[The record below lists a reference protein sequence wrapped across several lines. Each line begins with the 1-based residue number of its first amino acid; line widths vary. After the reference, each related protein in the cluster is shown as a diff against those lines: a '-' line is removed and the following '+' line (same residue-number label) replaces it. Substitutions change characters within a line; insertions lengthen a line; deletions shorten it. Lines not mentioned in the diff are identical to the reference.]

1 VSMPRTTCRSCSAPI
16 VWAVTAKGKRMPLD
30 AVPHPEGNVRLR
42 AGWGSPPLADVLNKG
57 EAVYARC
64 AGEQLH
70 VAHHSTC
77 RHGRAWRRP

>member
-1 VSMPRTTCRSCSAPI
+1 VSACRSCGADI
-16 VWAVTAKGKRMPLD
+16 VWAGKRMPLD

-57 EAVYARC
+57 EAVDIRC

-77 RHGRAWRRP
+77 PDRAMWRRP